1 VSFERADVLLREAIG
16 PDREKEKRGDLGQSM
31 TGRYAGRR
39 DDGGALPSPSVF
51 VLA

>member
-1 VSFERADVLLREAIG
+1 MAFERANVLHAIG
-16 PDREKEKRGDLGQSM
+16 PDLEKEKRGDLGQSM
-31 TGRYAGRR
+31 TGRYAGRG